1 MRQESHWNK
10 SDELNQVDGKHV
22 PEDYV
27 WARSEEARLRA
38 LSLYVIRSIVE
49 KHAGTIDIDLATDT
63 ISINVP
69 EKEEVACAQEIEEQ
83 VGSMCH

>member
-63 ISINVP
+63 INIDVP
-69 EKEEVACAQEIEEQ
+69 EEEKLACAQEIEEQ
-83 VGSMCH
+83 VGSMRH